1 MSGLRLRLDRL
12 TGAPPATFWWLW
24 GGSFVSAL
32 ATFVLP
38 FLTLYLGSLGYGVEA
53 AGRVGALYGVGMLA
67 ASPLA
72 GSLADRLGRRPTM
85 MGALTA
91 TAIATSLLAAAASPL
106 AVAGAVLLVGASAAA
121 YRSASQALI
130 ADVVP
135 PGGRTRAY
143 GMLRWGNNLGLAVS
157 SVLGGALA
165 AWGYRKLFL
174 VDAGTTLAFALLV
187 GARVPETRP
196 AHPPRRAGEP
206 APSGGGTPLRDGAFL
221 ALVALQ
227 LGFILPLWQF
237 QVALPAAMAAQ
248 GHGPAVFGRV
258 LAVNGVLITLLQ
270 PSLAAWAAQR
280 DAARVL
286 ASGALLV
293 GLGYGAYALCHRAP
307 AFALATG
314 VWSLGEIVFM
324 PTVAATVASLSP
336 EPLRGRYQGV
346 WTLAIGLGVVA
357 SPAAGPALM
366 ARRGPPALW
375 GACLLTGLAAA
386 AGLLA
391 LGPALRRR
399 GCGAAAGAAR
409 ARAGGVGPAG
419 PRPGG

>member
-1 MSGLRLRLDRL
+1 MPSLRTRLDHL

-38 FLTLYLGSLGYGVEA
+38 FLTLYLGSLGFGVEA

-72 GSLADRLGRRPTM
+72 GGLADRLGRRPTM
-85 MGALTA
+85 IGALSA
-91 TAIATSLLAAAASPL
+91 TAAATALLASASSPAAIG
-106 AVAGAVLLVGASAAA
+106 GAVLLVGASAAA

-135 PGGRTRAY
+135 AAARTRAY

-157 SVLGGALA
+157 SLLGGALA
-165 AWGYRKLFL
+165 AWGFGKLFL
-174 VDAGTTLAFALLV
+174 IDAATTLAFALV
-187 GARVPETRP
+187 VAARVPETRP
-196 AHPPRRAGEP
+196 ERPGGRADP
-206 APSGGGTPLRDGAFL
+206 AGPAGAAPLRDGTF
-221 ALVALQ
+221 VALIALQ
-227 LGFILPLWQF
+227 VGFLLPLWQF
-237 QVALPAAMAAQ
+237 QVSLPAAMAAQ
-248 GHGPAVFGRV
+248 GHGPAAFGRV
-258 LAVNGVLITLLQ
+258 FAVNGVLITLLQ
-270 PSLAAWAAQR
+270 PSTAAWAAGR

-293 GLGYGAYALCHRAP
+293 GLGYGAYAFCHGAP

-314 VWSLGEIVFM
+314 LWSLGEIVFM
-324 PTVAATVASLSP
+324 PTAAATVATLSP
-336 EPLRGRYQGV
+336 AALRGRYQGV

-357 SPAAGPALM
+357 SPAAGSALM
-366 ARRGPPALW
+366 ARRGPAALW
-375 GACLLTGLAAA
+375 SSCLLAGVLAAL
-386 AGLLA
+386 GLLA

-399 GCGAAAGAAR
+399 GCGATR
-409 ARAGGVGPAG
+409 R
-419 PRPGG
+419 